1 MKTIIFTL
9 INAGYNVIN
18 AIFIFKTERLL
29 IIVGVC
35 LPMRA
40 GIILYMDY
48 TIVNLFS
55 YSVMLRATQ
64 T

>member
-9 INAGYNVIN
+9 SNAGYNVIS
-18 AIFIFKTERLL
+18 AIFIFKTERLP

-40 GIILYMDY
+40 GIIIYGLH
-48 TIVNLFS
+48 NS
-55 YSVMLRATQ
+55 
-64 T
+64 

>member
-1 MKTIIFTL
+1 MQVII
-9 INAGYNVIN
+9 IN